1 MRLAYFLL
9 LPLSFVLIY
18 VTVRLIYLE
27 MDPFGMNEVWIIK
40 KTSSESIL
48 LSIR

>member
-9 LPLSFVLIY
+9 VPLSFVLVY

-27 MDPFGMNEVWIIK
+27 MDPFGMNEV
-40 KTSSESIL
+40 
-48 LSIR
+48 